1 MNKTNRNQTGLLF
14 HFETLNQSILLT
26 LICFHSFYHSLSFFV
41 TYWPFFITRCEIQK
55 MPPKVFLKILQNSLE
70 NTYARVSSGM
80 RLANLLKKETP
91 TQVLFCELLKIFKNN
106 FLASDGF
113 SKYESLY
120 MIVVGY
126 CCSENIWKI
135 SRSISASHCKFW

>member
-1 MNKTNRNQTGLLF
+1 
-14 HFETLNQSILLT
+14 
-26 LICFHSFYHSLSFFV
+26 
-41 TYWPFFITRCEIQK
+41 

-135 SRSISASHCKFW
+135 SRSISASHCKF